1 MTRLVY
7 SYLTSEFSYLFECW
21 GIYGTD
27 NDRFLKVRI
36 DTIKSWSSGRNG
48 APEGAIAELRGLYAR
63 IETAAGEALT
73 TINHAPPGAKIEL
86 GMAAD
91 DYEAQHLG
99 WPCVGAHAAVL
110 GLVAA
115 RTERLVRIVPR
126 GTNIATAAAEIC

>member
-1 MTRLVY
+1 MKT
-7 SYLTSEFSYLFECW
+7 LTSLL
-21 GIYGTD
+21 I
-27 NDRFLKVRI
+27 DRCGLSHREAADFLTVRI
-36 DTIKSWSSGRNG
+36 DTVKSWSSGRNG
-48 APEGAIAELRGLYAR
+48 TPEGAIAELRGLYAR

-73 TINHAPPGAKIEL
+73 VINHAPADAEIEI

-115 RTERLVRIVPR
+115 RTKRLVRIVPR
-126 GTNIATAAAEIC
+126 GTTIATAAAEISN